1 MLYYAANEYRRFSS
15 SIRVARVYDRR
26 TPPAMKMDI
35 IVADDE
41 RVIRQA
47 IAKLLE
53 ASDYSVR
60 AAKNGEEALRL
71 YRERRPDLML
81 LDVMMPKMNGFKC
94 CERIRETDRIL
105 PVIFL
110 TAKDAEADQV
120 RGIGLGADDF
130 VSKSA
135 SDAVLLARINRA
147 LERTN
152 AIGESVRSVSGTT
165 IALGTVSVDLK
176 TFVVAEKGEE
186 IARLTKTEADMLRFL
201 AVHRGE
207 LVIADDIITELRG
220 NGFACEDAMLYMHMC
235 NLRKK
240 LGSAGPMIV
249 NKRGVGYILN
259 PAN

>member
-1 MLYYAANEYRRFSS
+1 MAEIL
-15 SIRVARVYDRR
+15 VV
-26 TPPAMKMDI
+26 
-35 IVADDE
+35 DDE
-41 RVIRQA
+41 RVLRDGIKA
-47 IAKLLE
+47 VLSGE
-53 ASDYSVR
+53 GFEVR
-60 AAKNGEEALRL
+60 TARDGDEALRKIA
-71 YRERRPDLML
+71 EKRPDLVL
-81 LDVMMPKMNGFKC
+81 LDVMMPKMNGFRC
-94 CERIRETDRIL
+94 CEKIRATDRVL

-201 AVHRGE
+201 AAHRGE
-207 LVIADDIITELRG
+207 LVVADDIITELRG

>member
-1 MLYYAANEYRRFSS
+1 MAEIL
-15 SIRVARVYDRR
+15 VV
-26 TPPAMKMDI
+26 
-35 IVADDE
+35 DDE
-41 RVIRQA
+41 RVLRDGIKA
-47 IAKLLE
+47 VLSGE
-53 ASDYSVR
+53 GFEVR
-60 AAKNGEEALRL
+60 TARDGDEALKKIA
-71 YRERRPDLML
+71 EERPDLVL
-81 LDVMMPKMNGFKC
+81 LDVMMPKMNGFRC

-152 AIGESVRSVSGTT
+152 AIGESVRSASGTT
-165 IALGTVSVDLK
+165 IALGTVSVDLRA
-176 TFVVAEKGEE
+176 FVVAEKGEE

-201 AVHRGE
+201 AAHRGE

-240 LGSAGPMIV
+240 LGSAGSMIV

>member
-1 MLYYAANEYRRFSS
+1 MAEIL
-15 SIRVARVYDRR
+15 VV
-26 TPPAMKMDI
+26 
-35 IVADDE
+35 DDE
-41 RVIRQA
+41 RVLRDGIKA
-47 IAKLLE
+47 VLSGEGFA
-53 ASDYSVR
+53 VR
-60 AAKNGEEALRL
+60 TARDGDEALRKIA
-71 YRERRPDLML
+71 EKRPDLVL
-81 LDVMMPKMNGFKC
+81 LDVMMPKMNGFRC
-94 CERIRETDRIL
+94 CEKIRATDRIL

-147 LERTN
+147 LER
-152 AIGESVRSVSGTT
+152 ASAFGETAKRVSGTT
-165 IALGTVSVDLK
+165 IVLGTVSVELK

-201 AVHRGE
+201 AAHRGE
-207 LVIADDIITELRG
+207 LVVADDIITELRG

-249 NKRGVGYILN
+249 TKRGVGYILN
-259 PAN
+259 STN

>member
-1 MLYYAANEYRRFSS
+1 MAEIL
-15 SIRVARVYDRR
+15 VV
-26 TPPAMKMDI
+26 
-35 IVADDE
+35 DDE
-41 RVIRQA
+41 RVLRDGIKA
-47 IAKLLE
+47 ILSGEGLE
-53 ASDYSVR
+53 VR
-60 AAKNGEEALRL
+60 TARDGEEALKKIA
-71 YRERRPDLML
+71 EKRPDLVL
-81 LDVMMPKMNGFKC
+81 LDVMMPKMNGFRC
-94 CERIRETDRIL
+94 CEKIRETDRLL
-105 PVIFL
+105 PVVFL
-110 TAKDAEADQV
+110 TAKDTEADQV

-201 AVHRGE
+201 AAHRGE

-240 LGSAGPMIV
+240 LGSASSMIV

>member
-1 MLYYAANEYRRFSS
+1 MAEIL
-15 SIRVARVYDRR
+15 VV
-26 TPPAMKMDI
+26 
-35 IVADDE
+35 DDE
-41 RVIRQA
+41 RALRDGIKAV
-47 IAKLLE
+47 LSGE
-53 ASDYSVR
+53 GFEVR
-60 AAKNGEEALRL
+60 TARDGDEALKKIA
-71 YRERRPDLML
+71 EKRPDLVL
-81 LDVMMPKMNGFKC
+81 LDVMMPKMNGFRC
-94 CERIRETDRIL
+94 CEGIRETDRVL
-105 PVIFL
+105 PVVFL

-120 RGIGLGADDF
+120 RGLSLGADDF

-152 AIGESVRSVSGTT
+152 AIGESVRSASGAM
-165 IALGTVSVDLK
+165 IAIGAVRVDMK
-176 TFVVAEKGEE
+176 TFAVTEKDEE

-201 AVHRGE
+201 AAHRGE
-207 LVIADDIITELRG
+207 LVVADDIITELRG